1 MGCHR
6 RRLQERHGGPA
17 EAAVPPDTGQGGTS
31 AGNEQAGRSSL
42 DLPCNTP
49 TGPGVP
55 NLHSWSCPE
64 IGSTGEGL
72 GSGRRHRGVSK
83 ARRHWR
89 RRVWQRDSRTAGNPP
104 RRQSPILVLWRR
116 LHAGGPDRI
125 PQSSAKSHRGRIAEV
140 HRPEGASRVGRLRRP
155 QKKHLTPKQARE
167 WRVGLSHLGARWCC
181 SKDRVLSANLRNQA
195 GRCWRR
201 VHASLSLARRRCKGA
216 SLRLTSSTEKASGS
230 KSSPIHSRNSSY
242 RLWSGSLRAS
252 SWFALEV
259 RRNDLTLL
267 R

>member
-1 MGCHR
+1 MIETTRGALL
-6 RRLQERHGGPA
+6 RLASSVIGESPQRFSSERQNRSRA
-17 EAAVPPDTGQGGTS
+17 
-31 AGNEQAGRSSL
+31 QAGGA
-42 DLPCNTP
+42 DCAAGCCTTP
-49 TGPGVP
+49 VIPWGA
-55 NLHSWSCPE
+55 CMC
-64 IGSTGEGL
+64 
-72 GSGRRHRGVSK
+72 GRYRLSK
-83 ARRHWR
+83 R
-89 RRVWQRDSRTAGNPP
+89 
-104 RRQSPILVLWRR
+104 
-116 LHAGGPDRI
+116 
-125 PQSSAKSHRGRIAEV
+125 
-140 HRPEGASRVGRLRRP
+140 
-155 QKKHLTPKQARE
+155 KQLIE
-167 WRVGLSHLGARWCC
+167 EYC
-181 SKDRVLSANLRNQA
+181 VLSANLRNQA